1 MFESIRYSE
10 YLGVAIYNDG
20 SDSSYELTIDFKDNS
35 VCYANQYVQYPI
47 EHKLY

>member
-20 SDSSYELTIDFKDNS
+20 SSYETVIDFSNGS
-35 VCYANQYVQYPI
+35 IYQANQYVQYAP
-47 EHKLY
+47 EHYIF